1 MKAADVSAL
10 IAAGT
15 VAVVIFLY
23 WYSGR
28 RKVRRVVLPQLGKA
42 DALYENGKLT
52 CCRLRRHGVL
62 LEIVCESPEPPR
74 AGIALAQ
81 SLSKEEIDRHLQQ
94 AVSAIPEEELKPW
107 GFEQGAWRV
116 EAITIRSDG
125 SMGLDLGNSNDRD
138 HVCLVSV
145 EKGKYIFEAVDG

>member
-1 MKAADVSAL
+1 MKVADVSAI

-15 VAVVIFLY
+15 VALVFFLY

-42 DALYENGKLT
+42 DALYENGKI
-52 CCRLRRHGVL
+52 RRYRVRRHGVL
-62 LEIVCESPEPPR
+62 LDILCEGPEPPR
-74 AGIALAQ
+74 AGIALAE
-81 SLSKEEIDRHLQQ
+81 SLSKDEIDRHLHQ
-94 AVSAIPEEELKPW
+94 AVAAIPADQLKHW
-107 GFEQGAWRV
+107 GFDKGAWRV

-125 SMGLDLGNSNDRD
+125 SMGLDLGNSSDRD

-145 EKGKYIFEAVDG
+145 ERGEYAFEAVDG